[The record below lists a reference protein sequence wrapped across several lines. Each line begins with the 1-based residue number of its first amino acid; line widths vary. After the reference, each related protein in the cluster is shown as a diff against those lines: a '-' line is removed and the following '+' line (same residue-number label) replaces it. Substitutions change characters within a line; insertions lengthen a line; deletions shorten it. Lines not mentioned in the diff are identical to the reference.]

1 MTIPVE
7 KIADLRLKYLEMIQ
21 AIIARI
27 ANYNA
32 TLKNYCITL
41 TTATC
46 GFAITLNSPRV
57 IILALLPIAVFAL
70 LDAQYLRIERR
81 FRALYDRVRQEDW
94 HTVPNFEINIA
105 GAPLLKFF
113 TVFFSWSIW
122 SFYLPLA
129 VGVIS
134 VFITMEVIGGRTL

>member
-1 MTIPVE
+1 MPIE
-7 KIADLRLKYLEMIQ
+7 KIADLRLKYLEMVQ
-21 AIIARI
+21 AIITRI

-41 TTATC
+41 TTAIC
-46 GFAITLNSPRV
+46 GFAITLNRPYV
-57 IILALLPIAVFAL
+57 TVLALLPIIVFAL

-94 HTVPNFEINIA
+94 NTIPNFEINL
-105 GAPLLKFF
+105 GAASPLGFF

-129 VGVIS
+129 VGVIA
-134 VFITMEVIGGRTL
+134 VFITMG